1 MFYVSCYR
9 EENFA
14 ELEFSNSSIPSR
26 NTHRRLR
33 LSPIAIEE
41 RFVDSLLG
49 TKLGL
54 IENISFGVEIT
65 GGKKVKEDVAVL

>member
-1 MFYVSCYR
+1 MSCVSCYR

-14 ELEFSNSSIPSR
+14 ELEFSNSSIPAR
-26 NTHRRLR
+26 NVHRRWR

-49 TKLGL
+49 KKLGL
-54 IENISFGVEIT
+54 IENIPFGVENYRR
-65 GGKKVKEDVAVL
+65 KEG